1 MQLVVMLNGMFK
13 IIIVVLFV
21 SFAGIAQEEEVESG
35 VYTWAELPTKESNQR
50 VGRKIMEGTSTH
62 FSFLEIHAT
71 TQQKGATPSPMHFQ
85 KNREEVIIVKEG
97 LLKITINGKTEFLPA
112 ESVVLIPPMA
122 EQMLENAGDG
132 PLTYY
137 VMIFTS
143 KKEMD
148 LARSEQAGGELF
160 VNAEDLVFKE
170 HEKGGRI
177 DYFDRETAMC
187 EKFEMHL
194 TQLNEKG
201 PSHEPHSH
209 FTSEI
214 ILVIEGQTE
223 MTIAG
228 KTYSGTAGDLYLM
241 KSNEVHAIT
250 NVGDTPCRYFAFSWQ

>member
-1 MQLVVMLNGMFK
+1 MNK

-21 SFAGIAQEEEVESG
+21 SYMGIAQQEEVESG
-35 VYTWAELPTKESNQR
+35 GYTWAELPTKESHQR
-50 VGRKIMEGTSTH
+50 IGRKIMEGNSPH

-71 TQQKGATPSPMHFQ
+71 TQEKGAKPSPMHTQ
-85 KNREEVIIVKEG
+85 ENREEVVIVKEG
-97 LLKITINGKTEFLPA
+97 LLKMTINGKSELLPA

-122 EQMLENAGDG
+122 EQTMENVGDG

-137 VMIFTS
+137 VMMFIS

-148 LARSEQAGGELF
+148 LERSEQAGGALL
-160 VNAEDLVFKE
+160 VNANELVFKE

-194 TQLNEKG
+194 TQLKDKG
-201 PSHEPHSH
+201 PSHDPHSH

-214 ILVIEGQTE
+214 VLVLEGQTE

-250 NVGDTPCRYFAFSWQ
+250 NVGDAPCRYFAFTWQ